1 MGILACTWWYW
12 VIIGW
17 RCLVLGGTGSVKGF
31 YACIYLKNEEIWSGV
46 TNVNSLTDRK
56 QNIGLLSLSKV

>member
-17 RCLVLGGTGSVKGF
+17 RCMVGGAGSVKGF
-31 YACIYLKNEEIWSGV
+31 YACIYLKDEEIWSGV
-46 TNVNSLTDRK
+46 ANVKSLTDRK